1 MKKYKYIILILS
13 LIILISFYISWT
25 IIVLKGYTNKLDNS
39 VLEFFIDIRG
49 EKGNFLYYFNRI
61 ITEFGYTYAVI
72 AIVIILLII
81 FRCNMKSLVL
91 GSGMGIAALFNESI
105 KNAYKRERPDELIR
119 WAVEHS
125 HSYPSGHSN
134 ISTIVYGSI
143 IYLILKS
150 NINKKYKMIFVP
162 ITALIP
168 ILIYISRLMLS
179 VHYFSDIIGGI
190 TNGLMFLTLSILIVE
205 ILEDKT
211 NFDGLKPLID
221 KKLKREEKEAL
232 ND

>member
-1 MKKYKYIILILS
+1 
-13 LIILISFYISWT
+13 
-25 IIVLKGYTNKLDNS
+25 
-39 VLEFFIDIRG
+39 
-49 EKGNFLYYFNRI
+49 
-61 ITEFGYTYAVI
+61 
-72 AIVIILLII
+72 
-81 FRCNMKSLVL
+81 
-91 GSGMGIAALFNESI
+91 MGLAALFNESI
-105 KNAYKRERPDELIR
+105 KNAYKRERPNELIR
-119 WAVEHS
+119 WQVENS

-150 NINKKYKMIFVP
+150 NINKKYKMIFIP
-162 ITALIP
+162 ITAFIP

-179 VHYFSDIIGGI
+179 VHYFSDVIGGI

-211 NFDGLKPLID
+211 NFDGLRPLID